1 MRTWGSLKGKQVQA
15 PFWPEP
21 VRILDVHPVGD
32 RFEVA
37 VKLLKSG
44 RLSEQVLTK
53 NEIEEL
59 LDYLKESKPF
69 SGNPHL
75 FALGAEAHRIQLG
88 YAFDPY
94 FAVWASRVDPL
105 PHQLE
110 AVYGVLLKRPKVRFL
125 LADDPGAGKTIMAGL
140 FLKELKYRGVVR
152 RVLIVTPANLTDQW
166 RRELKEKFNETF
178 VIANR
183 ETVNARFGESLW
195 EKENQ
200 IITSLDFAKRE
211 PYIEELR
218 GVRWDLVI
226 VDEAHKLS
234 ATRYGRE
241 IKRSQRYRLG
251 EVLSESAT
259 HLLFLT
265 ATPHQGDAERF
276 RLLLDL
282 LEPYLFATPGIL
294 EQAARAG
301 ENPILLRRLKEDMT
315 DFEGKPLFP
324 PRHVHTP
331 SFRLS
336 PSEKLLYDAVT
347 DYVRHYFNRALDE
360 KRRNVGLAMTVL
372 QRRLASSTHAI
383 ASSLENRLKRLQ
395 KLSEEAAQI
404 KSGANQEEEIP
415 DNIDDLPEE
424 ERWELE
430 DRLLKLTL
438 ARNYAELQAE
448 IKKLEELARRARTL
462 AKLEDDTKLKE
473 LLKVLEKIGDEK
485 LLVFTEHRDTL
496 RFLVNALK
504 RRGYRV
510 TYIEGGMRLEER
522 IEREREFRD
531 AAQVMVAT
539 EAAGEGIN
547 LQFCSVMVN
556 YDIPWNP
563 TRLEQ
568 RMGRIHRYG
577 QKYEVH
583 IYNLVAEGT
592 REGDVLRMLLA
603 KLEAM
608 RQALGSDR
616 VYDVVGELLAGV
628 DLERLIL
635 EHIAGRKDLKTIQ
648 AAVEA
653 RLDPARLDYL
663 KEITL
668 EALAERE
675 INLSRL
681 REDLKRSE
689 ANRLEPEYTQR
700 FFARAVEELGGK
712 LEPRRD
718 GTFTLTLPYELVKER
733 NLSRHW
739 KRVTFD
745 PQAKFDAEL
754 LAPSHPVFDA
764 VLEAII
770 EKARPELMKGA
781 TFGSPHAAAPGP
793 LAYFQLGVKNGLGQT
808 VSRRPVAV
816 LKDGSLPRRVPPNV
830 LVDARPAEVP
840 NDNLPEPTTAAEPLR
855 GWIYDE
861 LLETYLHEVEAEQ
874 RRILDIK
881 RKYGEKSLQHLINE
895 SSKRLVE
902 LKLRARKGEDVIL
915 AIRNEEQRL
924 KELTERREAFTT
936 EIEQASRLSPEVA
949 ELLGVAWLVPE
960 NDARVDEDDPQIRRQ
975 VEIAAMQAVLAYE
988 REAGRN
994 PIDVSQE
1001 NLGYDIESSGRFIE
1015 VKGKASTGPVALTL
1029 NEWIAAHRL
1038 GEDYYLYVV
1047 THALNSPSLHI
1058 IQNPAAKLRPGEEV
1072 GVVRF
1077 VVPESNWR
1085 EAVGESDDA

>member
-1 MRTWGSLKGKQVQA
+1 MRTWASLKGKQIKA

-21 VRILDVHPVGD
+21 VRVLDVHPVGD
-32 RFEVA
+32 RFEIA

-53 NEIEEL
+53 NELEEL
-59 LDYLKESKPF
+59 LNSLKGSKPF

-75 FALGAEAHRIQLG
+75 FALGVEAHRIQLG

-140 FLKELKYRGVVR
+140 FLKELKYRGQIQ

-178 VIANR
+178 VVANR
-183 ETVNARFGESLW
+183 ETVNARFGESFW

-200 IITSLDFAKRE
+200 VITSLDFAKRE

-218 GVRWDLVI
+218 SVRWDLVI

-234 ATRYGRE
+234 ATRYGKG

-251 EVLSESAT
+251 EVLSETAT

-282 LEPYLFATPGIL
+282 LEPYLFATTGIL
-294 EQAARAG
+294 EEAARAG

-324 PRHVHTP
+324 PRHVHTS

-336 PSEKLLYDAVT
+336 PSEKRLYEDVT
-347 DYVRHYFNRALDE
+347 DYVRYYFNRALEE
-360 KRRNVGLAMTVL
+360 KKRNVGLAMTVL
-372 QRRLASSTHAI
+372 QRRLASSTYAI
-383 ASSLENRLKRLQ
+383 AASLENRLKRLQ
-395 KLSEEAAQI
+395 KLSEDAAEFRT
-404 KSGANQEEEIP
+404 ATEQEEEIP
-415 DNIDDLPEE
+415 EEPEDLLEE
-424 ERWELE
+424 ERWQLE
-430 DRLLKLTL
+430 DHSLKFTL
-438 ARNYAELQAE
+438 ARNYAELRAE
-448 IKKLEELARRARTL
+448 IEKLEELAKRARIL

-473 LLKVLEKIGDEK
+473 LLKVLEKIGNEK

-496 RFLVNALK
+496 HFLVNALR

-556 YDIPWNP
+556 YDLPWNP

-616 VYDVVGELLAGV
+616 VYDVVGELLADV

-718 GTFTLTLPYELVKER
+718 GTFGLTLPYELVKER

-745 PQAKFDAEL
+745 PKAKFDAEL
-754 LAPSHPVFDA
+754 LAPGHPVFDA

-770 EKARPELMKGA
+770 EKARPELLKGA
-781 TFGSPHAAAPGP
+781 TFSSPHVAAPGP
-793 LAYFQLGVKNGLGQT
+793 LAYFQLGVKNSLGQT

-816 LKDGSLPRRVPPNV
+816 LKDGNLPRRLPPNV

-855 GWIYDE
+855 SWIYDT

-895 SSKRLVE
+895 SSKRLAK

-924 KELTERREAFTT
+924 KELTERLEAFTT

-960 NDARVDEDDPQIRRQ
+960 KDARVDEDDPQIRRQ
-975 VEIAAMQAVLAYE
+975 VEVAAMQAVLAYE
-988 REAGRN
+988 RQAGRN

-1038 GEDYYLYVV
+1038 GDDYFLYIV
-1047 THALNSPSLHI
+1047 THALDRPSLHI

-1077 VVPESNWR
+1077 VVPEKSWR
-1085 EAVGESDDA
+1085 EAAGASRE